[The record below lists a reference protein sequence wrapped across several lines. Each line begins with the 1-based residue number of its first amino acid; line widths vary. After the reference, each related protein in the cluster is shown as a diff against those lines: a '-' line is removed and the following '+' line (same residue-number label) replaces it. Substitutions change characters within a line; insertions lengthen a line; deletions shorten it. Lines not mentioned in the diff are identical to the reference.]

1 MVTGVG
7 FDAPGSCAAMR
18 VGITG
23 FVDTP
28 FMFAGEWLVGSPVPF
43 EEPCGGREKLLRMV
57 VPAIAEC
64 LAAAP
69 AALVGEIPLILCL
82 AEADRPGRFDGL
94 DESFLRDVE
103 DRLLMSFHRSS
114 SIISEGRF
122 GGARAIDRGR
132 QLLADGRPSCVVAGV
147 DTLLV
152 SQTLT
157 ASNRERRLKTADNSD
172 GFIPGEA
179 AGGLLLCPPGSTR
192 SEMRCLGIGYGFEP
206 TIGTDQPFRADGL
219 VTAFKA
225 AFADSGGATYAD
237 VDYRVTDVSGGQD
250 GFKEATLAITR
261 TLRERKARFDIWHPA
276 DCIGEVGAAI
286 VPCMLGVAL
295 AAANKRYAPGPGVLA
310 HVGSDRGDRAAII
323 LRFGD
328 GASTES
334 LSTRPGRDEPRTAVE
349 TSGSAA

>member
-7 FDAPGSCAAMR
+7 LDAAASCAAMR

-43 EEPCGGREKLLRMV
+43 EEPYSGRDKLVRMV

-64 LAAAP
+64 LAGVPEAP
-69 AALVGEIPLILCL
+69 AGQIPLILCL
-82 AEADRPGRFDGL
+82 AETDRPGRFDGL
-94 DESFLRDVE
+94 DESVLRDVE
-103 DRLLMSFHRSS
+103 ERLSTSFHRSS
-114 SIISEGRF
+114 SVIAEGRL

-132 QLLADGRPSCVVAGV
+132 QLVAEGRPYCVVAGV

-179 AGGLLLCPPGSTR
+179 AGALLLGPAGGTR
-192 SEMRCLGIGYGFEP
+192 NEMRCLGIGYGFEP
-206 TIGTDQPFRADGL
+206 SVGTDRPLRADGL
-219 VTAFKA
+219 VTALKA
-225 AFADSGGATYAD
+225 ALADSGATYAD

-261 TLRERKARFDIWHPA
+261 TLRERKAGFEIWHPA
-276 DCIGEVGAAI
+276 DCIGEVGAAV

-295 AAANKRYAPGPGVLA
+295 AAATKRYAPGPGVLA
-310 HVGSDRGDRAAII
+310 HVGSDRGDRAAMI
-323 LRFGD
+323 LRFAD
-328 GASTES
+328 GASTGS
-334 LSTRPGRDEPRTAVE
+334 LPGRRA
-349 TSGSAA
+349 